1 MGLMREKR
9 KVERFDLQIETI
21 LNVHNDAK
29 MDKLPVLLSL
39 DISCAG
45 VFLATKKPLPIGT
58 KVDLN
63 LLLSQPELDNQS
75 KDERINIH
83 TSGEVIR
90 TNEQGMAVEFDNL
103 Y

>member
-29 MDKLPVLLSL
+29 MDKLPVLLSR